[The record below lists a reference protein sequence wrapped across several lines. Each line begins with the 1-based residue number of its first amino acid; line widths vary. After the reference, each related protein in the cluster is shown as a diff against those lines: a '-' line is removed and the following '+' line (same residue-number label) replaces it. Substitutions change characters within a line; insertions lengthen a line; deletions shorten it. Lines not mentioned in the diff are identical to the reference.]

1 MVSHNKYV
9 IWTIKNGTLRIA
21 VGICDQT
28 EFPIVYLKD
37 MEAYNEGEYN
47 CYSYYE
53 APLTLEQAKEI
64 IESAKSGNN
73 RAVPHL
79 IKKYV
84 HLDSSLKFY
93 ECIGYT
99 MLTDMVSDEWFD
111 SVKRIMALLDS
122 KRCKGYYEINV
133 EVEEWDEEDVEI
145 IG

>member
-1 MVSHNKYV
+1 MRKDSNNHMLSNNEYV
-9 IWTIKNGTLRIA
+9 IWNINNGSLRIA

-37 MEAYNEGEYN
+37 LKALEEDDYN

-53 APLTLEQAKEI
+53 APLTTEQAKEI
-64 IESAKSGNN
+64 IKAAKSGNN
-73 RAVPHL
+73 RIVPHL

-84 HLDSSLKFY
+84 HFAPSLKFC

-99 MLTDMVSDEWFD
+99 MLTEMVSDEWFN

-122 KRCKGYYEINV
+122 KSYKGYYEINV
-133 EVEEWDEEDVEI
+133 ELEEF
-145 IG
+145 

>member
-1 MVSHNKYV
+1 MKDSDACMLSHNEYV
-9 IWTIKNGTLRIA
+9 IWTTNNGSLRIA

-37 MEAYNEGEYN
+37 LKTLEEDDYN

-53 APLTLEQAKEI
+53 APLTTEQAKEI
-64 IESAKSGNN
+64 IKAAKSGNN
-73 RAVPHL
+73 RVVPHL

-84 HLDSSLKFY
+84 HLNSSLKFC

-111 SVKRIMALLDS
+111 SVKKVMALLDS
-122 KRCKGYYEINV
+122 KRCKGYFEIDV
-133 EVEEWDEEDVEI
+133 EVEEF
-145 IG
+145 